1 MGDEY
6 GVHVSGDGRISGPIA
21 MGAHA
26 RAVVVNGGDPA
37 GGEAGALLERLE
49 RLLAAHE
56 ADLAEPARARR
67 DAGDI
72 RQELAE
78 TEPDRSR
85 ILDALSRLSARAAE
99 VAPVVEVVSQLRALF
114 P

>member
-6 GVHVSGDGRISGPIA
+6 GIHVSGGQVSGPIA
-21 MGAHA
+21 MGSHA
-26 RAVVVNGGDPA
+26 RAVVVNGGEPA
-37 GGEAGALLERLE
+37 GGQAQELLERLD

-67 DAGDI
+67 DAGDV

-78 TEPDRSR
+78 AEPDRSR
-85 ILDALSRLSARAAE
+85 ILDALSRLSTRAAQ
-99 VAPVVEVVSQLRALF
+99 VTPIVEVITQLRALF